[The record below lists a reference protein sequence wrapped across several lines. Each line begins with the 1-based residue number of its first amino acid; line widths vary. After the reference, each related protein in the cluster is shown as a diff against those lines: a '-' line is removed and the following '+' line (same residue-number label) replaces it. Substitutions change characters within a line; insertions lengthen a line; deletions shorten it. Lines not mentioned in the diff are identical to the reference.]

1 MLKPKFIGQIV
12 LLFGL
17 SLLTAWADDDD
28 ETIKLTARYEIEKGT
43 RTGRL
48 VVECEIIDGS
58 HIYSLQQASPPGP
71 TKIKIAE
78 SKFFQSKGEFTAN
91 REPKVTEH
99 DPVFETRL
107 EEFMEKVA
115 FTRPIEV
122 TSEADLEKLKIE
134 LTVSGQVCSDNDC
147 EMFRDKKVDVS
158 FGGYYDPKEEES
170 AKKRQAAKKLP
181 VPNKK

>member
-1 MLKPKFIGQIV
+1 MLKPKFIGPIV

-17 SLLTAWADDDD
+17 SLLSAWADDDD
-28 ETIKLTARYEIEKGT
+28 ENIKLTARYEIEKGT

-48 VVECEIIDGS
+48 VVECEIIEGS
-58 HIYSLQQASPPGP
+58 HIYSLKQASPPGP

-78 SKFFQSKGEFTAN
+78 SKSFKCTGEFTAD

-107 EEFMEKVA
+107 EEFAEKVT
-115 FTRPIEV
+115 FKRSIEIAPE
-122 TSEADLEKLKIE
+122 TDLEKLKVE
-134 LTVSGQVCSDNDC
+134 LTMSGQVCNDNGC
-147 EMFRDKKVDVS
+147 APFRNKKVEVS
-158 FGGYYDPKEEES
+158 FDGYYDPKEEAAMEHE
-170 AKKRQAAKKLP
+170 AAKKLP